1 MLFRSGGLPVT
12 GTADRTAIFWYQVDP
27 ARLNSTENPIVQSGV
42 IDPGVG
48 GHLFFPGIAV
58 NKDNDAVIGFSRSD
72 ANRYAE
78 AAFVSRSAN
87 NPADAMSQITVL
99 KTGEASYSKGFG
111 NGDIRWGDYSSTV
124 VDPADDTTFWT
135 IQEYAAESVSGG
147 TPNDDRWGTWWG
159 EITPSYTVNT
169 PPVADA
175 GANQNVTTGSTVTLN
190 GSGSFD
196 ADGNPLTYQWS
207 FVSKPSGSSAALY
220 DPTAVKPAFTADI
233 DGNYVLSLVV
243 NDGTVNSA
251 ADSVTIT
258 AAAASNSQS
267 SSGGGGGG
275 CTINSNAEFD
285 PTLLLLMLFAILGLY
300 AHKKRK
306 V

>member
-1 MLFRSGGLPVT
+1 
-12 GTADRTAIFWYQVDP
+12 DRTAIFWYQVDP
-27 ARLNSTENPIVQSGV
+27 ALLNLTGRPIVQSGV
-42 IDPGVG
+42 IDPGAG
-48 GHLFFPGIAV
+48 GHLFFPSIAV

-72 ANRYAE
+72 ADRYAE
-78 AAFVSRSAN
+78 AAFASRSAN
-87 NPADAMSQITVL
+87 NTAGAISQITVL
-99 KTGEASYSKGFG
+99 KPGEASYSKGFG

-124 VDPADDTTFWT
+124 VDPEDNTTFWT
-135 IQEYAAESVSGG
+135 IQEYAATPAPGG

-159 EITPSYTVNT
+159 QITPSYTVNT

-175 GANQNVTTGSTVTLN
+175 GSDQNVQTGSVVTLD
-190 GSGSFD
+190 GSASYD
-196 ADGNPLTYQWS
+196 IDGNPLTYQWS
-207 FVSKPSGSSAALY
+207 FTSKPAGSSAALT

-233 DGNYVLSLVV
+233 NGSYILSLVV

-258 AAAASNSQS
+258 AATASNSQS

-275 CTINSNAEFD
+275 GGCTINPDAEFD
-285 PTLLLLMLFAILGLY
+285 PALLLLMLFAILGLY

-306 V
+306 I